1 MPKGSSGSPSANLA
15 KYARIELVDEKISQ
29 IQKDYSEKIQQ
40 AQNLKELDGIFLE
53 LFGKTGEIT
62 LFPKEFSKLSEEE
75 KKKIGPLFNQVK
87 TELERG
93 IEDRRSEVREVFY
106 SKLADEKF
114 DISKSTEI
122 KKRQGHLH
130 PLTRLLQETIETF
143 SKIGF
148 QQFDA
153 PHIDSDYYN
162 FEALNIPKDHPARD
176 LWDTFFLDP
185 ANLGPQPGKMLLRT
199 HTSNSQVRAMKELGT
214 PLRIMNIGRCFRYEA
229 VDARH
234 EHTLDQF
241 EIVYVD
247 KGVSMANLQYLSE
260 YFLKAILGADIK
272 ARMRPKYYPF
282 VEPGAGVDGLCLFC
296 KGKGCK
302 VCGGMG
308 WLELAGAGM
317 IHPTV
322 LRNGGIDPDE
332 YSGIAWGFGPERMAM
347 LKYGIEDIRLFKS
360 GDVRFLEKF

>member
-1 MPKGSSGSPSANLA
+1 M
-15 KYARIELVDEKISQ
+15 DEKISQ
-29 IQKDYSEKIQQ
+29 IQNQFLEKINQ
-40 AQNLKELDGIFLE
+40 AQSLKELDGIFLE
-53 LFGKTGEIT
+53 IFGKTGEIT
-62 LFPKEFSKLSEEE
+62 LLPKEFSKLSSDE
-75 KKKIGPLFNQVK
+75 KKTIGPLFNQTK
-87 TELERG
+87 TELEKA
-93 IEDRRSEVREVFY
+93 IEDKRNAVREESY
-106 SKLADEKF
+106 KKLNQEKLNL
-114 DISKSTEI
+114 DSGVASLPRMTLK

-130 PLTRLLQETIETF
+130 PLTRLLQETIEAF

-153 PHIDSDYYN
+153 PHMDSDYYN
-162 FEALNIPKDHPARD
+162 FEALNIPEGHPARN
-176 LWDTFFLDP
+176 LWDTFYLDP
-185 ANLGPQPGKMLLRT
+185 YNLEPQPGRMLLRT
-199 HTSNSQVRAMKELGT
+199 HTSNSQIRAMKQLGT
-214 PLRIMNIGRCFRYEA
+214 PLRIMSIGRCFRYEA

-247 KGVSMANLQYLSE
+247 KRSLRSKDLKGVSMANLQYLSE
-260 YFLKAILGADIK
+260 YFLKAIVGKDIK

-282 VEPGAGVDGLCLFC
+282 VEPGAGVDGLCIFC

-302 VCGGMG
+302 VCGFQG

-322 LRNGGIDPDE
+322 LKNGDIDPNV
-332 YSGIAWGFGPERMAM
+332 YSGIAWGFGLERITM

-360 GDVRFLEKF
+360 GDLRFLEKF

>member
-1 MPKGSSGSPSANLA
+1 M
-15 KYARIELVDEKISQ
+15 EEKIPQ
-29 IQKDYSEKIQQ
+29 IQKRYLEKIQQ
-40 AQNLKELDGIFLE
+40 ANSLKELDEIFLA
-53 LFGKTGEIT
+53 LFGKNGAVT
-62 LFPKEFSKLSEEE
+62 LLPKEFSRLSDEE

-87 TELERG
+87 TELEKAV
-93 IEDRRSEVREVFY
+93 EARRNEVREKSY
-106 SKLADEKF
+106 KKLETEKF
-114 DISKSTEI
+114 TLQGYTLKDRPLRIHLK
-122 KKRQGHLH
+122 GHLH
-130 PLTRLLQETIETF
+130 PLTQLLQETIEAF
-143 SKIGF
+143 EKLGF

-153 PHIDSDYYN
+153 THIDSDYYN
-162 FEALNIPKDHPARD
+162 FEVLNIPESHPARD
-176 LWDTFFLDP
+176 LWDTFYIDP
-185 ANLGPQPGKMLLRT
+185 SNLEPQPGKMLLRT
-199 HTSNSQVRAMKELGT
+199 HTSNSQIRAMKELGT
-214 PLRIMNIGRCFRYEA
+214 PLRIMSIGRCFRYEA

-260 YFLKAILGADIK
+260 YFLKAILGQDIK

-322 LRNGGIDPDE
+322 LRNGGIDPNV

-360 GDVRFLEKF
+360 GDLRFLEKF

>member
-1 MPKGSSGSPSANLA
+1 M
-15 KYARIELVDEKISQ
+15 Q
-29 IQKDYSEKIQQ
+29 EKIQQ
-40 AQNLKELDGIFLE
+40 IQKQYLEKIQAAESLKELDGIFLE
-53 LFGKTGEIT
+53 LFGKNGQIT
-62 LFPKEFSKLSEEE
+62 LLPKEFSKLSEEE
-75 KKKIGPLFNQVK
+75 KKTIGPLFNQVK
-87 TELERG
+87 TELENG
-93 IEDRRSEVREVFY
+93 IEDRRNEIREASY
-106 SKLADEKF
+106 KKLETEKF
-114 DISKSTEI
+114 SFQPPVLEA
-122 KKRQGHLH
+122 KKRKGHLH
-130 PLTRLLQETIETF
+130 PLTQLLQETIDAF

-162 FEALNIPKDHPARD
+162 FEVLNMPEGHPARD
-176 LWDTFFLDP
+176 LWDTLYLDP
-185 ANLGPQPGKMLLRT
+185 ANLGSQQGKMLLRT
-199 HTSNSQVRAMKELGT
+199 HTSNSQVRAMQELGT

-229 VDARH
+229 VDSRH

-260 YFLKAILGADIK
+260 YFLKAILGPDIK

-282 VEPGAGVDGLCLFC
+282 VEPGAGVDGLCIFC

-322 LRNGGIDPDE
+322 LKNGGIDPNV

-360 GDVRFLEKF
+360 GDLRFLEKF